1 MSRGKVRGFTLIE
14 AVLIMAVVGSAFF
27 GFGYLFGNLDQEALT
42 ADLSVLATKL
52 AREKIEE
59 VFQTKA
65 DGGAGGYALVVDE
78 GSATVTSG
86 AWSFSRTVDTT
97 YVSPGDFSPSLIDT
111 GYKKVEVVVSWGVD
125 AGESVTLT
133 SMVTDM
139 VPSAVAGAGG
149 FTPCP

>member
-1 MSRGKVRGFTLIE
+1 MKSIRNRGFTLIE
-14 AVLIMAVVGSAFF
+14 AVLIMAVIGTAFF

-42 ADLSVLATKL
+42 ADLTVLATKL

-59 VFQTKA
+59 VVQTKA

-78 GSATVTSG
+78 GAATVTSG
-86 AWSFSRTVDTT
+86 SWSFTRSVDTT
-97 YVSPGDFSPSLIDT
+97 YVNPGDVSSSIIDT
-111 GYKKVEVVVSWGVD
+111 GYKKVEVVVSWGAD
-125 AGESVTLT
+125 SGESVTLT

-139 VPSAVAGAGG
+139 VPSAVSGVGG